1 MVVNTWPL
9 VSVAGTAMTVV
20 LPFGRTTLAL
30 TPCALL
36 GPALVMLTVTVTV
49 CPGVLLAGAL
59 SAIATSDT
67 GLTTRTAVD
76 ALALVPRFV
85 VKEPAL
91 MVLVTV
97 PPSELVTTT
106 ETVQVDAGGINV
118 ALGSVTE
125 SELGAAVAAPAI
137 QPVVT
142 ADDGNALTKPD
153 G

>member
-1 MVVNTWPL
+1 ML
-9 VSVAGTAMTVV
+9 VLVCPAARAPTVRVWV
-20 LPFGRTTLAL
+20 LPSGLVMTAL
-30 TPCALL
+30 TAWAVL
-36 GPALVMLTVTVTV
+36 GPALLITTDTVRV

-125 SELGAAVAAPAI
+125 PELGAAVAAPAI

-142 ADDGNALTKPD
+142 TDDGNALTKPD

>member
-1 MVVNTWPL
+1 ML
-9 VSVAGTAMTVV
+9 VLLAPAAKAPTVTVWV
-20 LPFGRTTLAL
+20 LPSGLVMTAL
-30 TPCALL
+30 TAWALL
-36 GPALVMLTVTVTV
+36 GPALLITTDTVMV

-125 SELGAAVAAPAI
+125 PELGAAVAAPAI

-142 ADDGNALTKPD
+142 TDDGNALTKPD